1 MAKPTILDWIKYYA
15 RYAHVKVKRAG
26 IWTGI
31 CCCLPCTCGMSIMG
45 TDNYPWWDLP
55 KKPGV
60 DTNNPNGQDSS
71 SPADSG

>member
-26 IWTGI
+26 VWTFI
-31 CCCLPCTCGMSIMG
+31 CCTLPCTCGMSMMA
-45 TDNYPWWDLP
+45 TDNAPWWNLP

-60 DTNNPNGQDSS
+60 DTNNPDGRDNS
-71 SPADSG
+71 SPASAT